1 MTCLLMQ
8 TATFMGTF
16 VPVAKKRGRDMDIR
30 DLLPED
36 AEGRL
41 RIIQETV
48 PGKQITLAHV
58 VSSPKPIVYRK
69 LGLNPNIDFE
79 RAAIGIVTMSPSESA
94 IIASDIAIKTADVY
108 LGFVDRFSGT
118 LIITGRIAS
127 VEASLQ
133 AILQYFKRELGFAVC
148 KITKR

>member
-1 MTCLLMQ
+1 MDVIGRDNC
-8 TATFMGTF
+8 
-16 VPVAKKRGRDMDIR
+16 PSSKKRGRDMDIR

-79 RAAIGIVTMSPSESA
+79 RAAIGIITMTPSESA

-133 AILQYFKRELGFAVC
+133 AILQYFKREVGFAIC

>member
-1 MTCLLMQ
+1 
-8 TATFMGTF
+8 
-16 VPVAKKRGRDMDIR
+16 MDIR

-79 RAAIGIVTMSPSESA
+79 RAAIGIITMTPSESA

>member
-1 MTCLLMQ
+1 
-8 TATFMGTF
+8 
-16 VPVAKKRGRDMDIR
+16 MDIR

-79 RAAIGIVTMSPSESA
+79 RAAIGIITMTPSESA

-133 AILQYFKRELGFAVC
+133 AILQYFKRELGFATC
-148 KITKR
+148 RITKR